1 MRQFSVLFLEQIAP
15 FVAANEST
23 CYEDFCGCRVRK
35 MASEVP
41 EIISEFGTQL
51 KECMSVG
58 IMIEYFCRKR
68 LHFEWNNT
76 MSSFRLITYSLVP
89 LLLLKQQQQGLFEL

>member
-1 MRQFSVLFLEQIAP
+1 MLLNNLQQERIQKDFP
-15 FVAANEST
+15 F
-23 CYEDFCGCRVRK
+23 
-35 MASEVP
+35 P
-41 EIISEFGTQL
+41 EIISEFGAQL

-68 LHFEWNNT
+68 LHFEWNKT